1 MIVKI
6 NKKAFTLIELLV
18 VVAIIGILAAVGV
31 VAYNGYTKSAK
42 VNVVKSNHGTFVK
55 KVSLINQECTL
66 NGSVSLMKMIY
77 DKRLYNVACY
87 SPSKTTFFE
96 HYLIL
101 HMSNN
106 QFINPYKA
114 NRTAFGI
121 PTASVPGSCAAS
133 YQDAQLGWVW
143 IKNYNSTSHVTLCT
157 CFKTPCS
164 SSDNRLEN
172 KIYLD

>member
-1 MIVKI
+1 MKR
-6 NKKAFTLIELLV
+6 NGFTLIELLL

-55 KVSLINQECTL
+55 KVSLINQECNL
-66 NGSVSLMKMIY
+66 NGSVSLMKNRN
-77 DKRLYNVACY
+77 DKTLYNVACY

-96 HYLIL
+96 LYLIDD
-101 HMSNN
+101 MNNN

-114 NRTAFGI
+114 KQVTAFGI
-121 PTASVPGSCAAS
+121 TASLHGACAAS
-133 YQDAQLGWVW
+133 YDDTHLGWVW
-143 IKNYNSTSHVTLCT
+143 IKNYDSTNHVTLCS
-157 CFKTPCS
+157 CFKSPCS
-164 SSDNRLEN
+164 DSKNRLEN